1 MGDVDPQH
9 VRFLWEHGRQ
19 VVAAAERGFVRAGR
33 GAVLVAPTEPDRLHY
48 AADADVEATGLGWGE
63 RPIERMVRDYD
74 PDRQM
79 VVIFVP
85 DDRPACTYKIDVRP
99 PRPRRCPVRPEDGA

>member
-1 MGDVDPQH
+1 MEEVDPQH
-9 VRFLWEHGRQ
+9 VRFLREHGGR
-19 VVAAAERGFVRAGR
+19 VVAVAERGFVRAGR
-33 GAVLVAPTEPDRLHY
+33 GAVLVAPTEPERLHY
-48 AADADVEATGLGWGE
+48 AADADVEAAGLGWGE
-63 RPIERMVRDYD
+63 RPIARMVRDYD

-99 PRPRRCPVRPEDGA
+99 PCPRRRPACPDEDR